1 MGFSFEQVNATDY
14 DELRPTYA
22 HGSVR
27 WVAERA
33 GLEPGSLVVDL
44 AAGTG
49 QLSRR
54 FASLGVRV
62 VAVEP
67 AGNMRAVLAT
77 NLPEVH
83 AVPGTAEDIPIGD
96 GGADAL
102 VVGNAFH
109 HFDADAAFAEIR
121 RVLRPGGALAL
132 FWARTDRHADGL
144 RLGIRE
150 IDEVVER
157 ERGSSPIVEAYRAWY
172 EPPEHVEGFTTLER
186 GSFPTTRSMASARL
200 ADLYATS
207 SDIASLPEPQ
217 RSRLLA
223 RIGELAAELPE
234 TLELPERTDV
244 HLWFRDGSEGQ
255 SQPP

>member
-14 DELRPTYA
+14 DQLRPTYA
-22 HGSVR
+22 PESVR

-33 GLEPGSLVVDL
+33 RLEPGALVVDL

-62 VAVEP
+62 IAVEP
-67 AGNMRAVLAT
+67 AHNMRGVLTT

-83 AVPGTAEDIPIGD
+83 AVPGTAEVIPIGD
-96 GGADAL
+96 GEVDAV

-109 HFDADAAFAEIR
+109 HFDAEGAFAEIR
-121 RVLRPGGALAL
+121 RVLRPEGALAL

-144 RLGIRE
+144 RMGLRE
-150 IDEVVER
+150 IDELVER

-172 EPPEHVEGFTTLER
+172 EAPEHVEGFTTLER
-186 GSFPTTRSMASARL
+186 RSFPTTRAMPSARL
-200 ADLYATS
+200 ADLFATS
-207 SDIASLPEPQ
+207 SDIASLAEPQ

-223 RIGELAAELPE
+223 RIVELAAELPE
-234 TLELPERTDV
+234 TLELPERSDV
-244 HLWFRDGSEGQ
+244 HLWFRDGSRG
-255 SQPP
+255 

>member
-1 MGFSFEQVNATDY
+1 MGFSFEHVNATDY

-22 HGSVR
+22 PESVR

-33 GLEPGSLVVDL
+33 RLEPGSLVVDV

-54 FASLGVRV
+54 FASLGARV
-62 VAVEP
+62 IAVEP
-67 AGNMRAVLAT
+67 ARNMRAVLET
-77 NLPEVH
+77 NLPEAQ
-83 AVPGTAEDIPIGD
+83 AVPGTAEAIPVGD
-96 GGADAL
+96 GEADAV

-109 HFDADAAFAEIR
+109 HFDAEAAFTEIR

-157 ERGSSPIVEAYRAWY
+157 ERGSSPIVEAYLSWY
-172 EPPEHVEGFTTLER
+172 EPPEHVEGFKTLER
-186 GSFPTTRSMASARL
+186 RSFPTKRSMPSARL
-200 ADLYATS
+200 ADLFATS
-207 SDIASLPEPQ
+207 SDIGSLPEPR

-223 RIGELAAELPE
+223 RIGELATELPE
-234 TLELPERTDV
+234 TLELSERSDV
-244 HLWFRDGSEGQ
+244 HLWFRDGSG
-255 SQPP
+255 S

>member
-1 MGFSFEQVNATDY
+1 MGFSFEHVDATDY

-22 HGSVR
+22 PGSVR

-33 GLEPGSLVVDL
+33 SLEPGSLVVDL

-54 FASLGVRV
+54 FASLGTRV

-67 AGNMRAVLAT
+67 AGNMRAVLTT

-83 AVPGTAEDIPIGD
+83 AVPGTAEAIPVGD
-96 GGADAL
+96 GEADVV

-109 HFDADAAFAEIR
+109 HFDAEAAFAEIR

-132 FWARTDRHADGL
+132 FWARTDEDADTMQ
-144 RLGIRE
+144 LGIRE

-157 ERGSSPIVEAYRAWY
+157 ERASSPIVEAYFSWF
-172 EPPEHVEGFTTLER
+172 EPPEHLEGFTALER
-186 GSFPTTRSMASARL
+186 RSFPTTRTMTSARL
-200 ADLYATS
+200 ADLFATS
-207 SDIASLPEPQ
+207 SDIASLPEPR
-217 RSRLLA
+217 RSQLLA

-234 TLELPERTDV
+234 TLELAERSDV
-244 HLWFRDGSEGQ
+244 HLWFRDGSGG
-255 SQPP
+255 

>member
-1 MGFSFEQVNATDY
+1 MRFSFENVSATDY

-22 HGSVR
+22 PEAIG

-33 GLEPGSLVVDL
+33 RLGSGSVVVDL

-54 FASLGVRV
+54 FVRLGVCV

-67 AGNMRAVLAT
+67 AANMRAVLAT
-77 NLPEVH
+77 NLPDVT
-83 AVPGTAEDIPIGD
+83 AFTGTAEAIPLGD
-96 GGADAL
+96 GEADAV

-109 HFDADAAFAEIR
+109 HFDAEAAFAEIR
-121 RVLRPGGALAL
+121 RVLRPEGALAL

-144 RLGIRE
+144 RLGIRA

-172 EPPEHVEGFTTLER
+172 EPPEHVEGFTPLER
-186 GSFPTTRSMASARL
+186 RSFATTRRMASARL
-200 ADLYATS
+200 AALFATS

-217 RSRLLA
+217 RARLLD

-234 TLELPERTDV
+234 TLELAERSDV
-244 HLWFRDGSEGQ
+244 NLWFRDGLPG
-255 SQPP
+255 

>member
-1 MGFSFEQVNATDY
+1 MMGFSFELVNATDY

-22 HGSVR
+22 PEAIG

-33 GLEPGSLVVDL
+33 RLGPGSLVIDL

-54 FASLGVRV
+54 FARLGVRV
-62 VAVEP
+62 VAIEP
-67 AGNMRAVLAT
+67 ADNMRAVLAT
-77 NLPEVH
+77 NLPEVR
-83 AVPGTAEDIPIGD
+83 AVPGTAEAIPVGD
-96 GGADAL
+96 RVADAV

-109 HFDADAAFAEIR
+109 HFDTAAAFAEIR
-121 RVLRPGGALAL
+121 RVLRPEGALAL
-132 FWARTDRHADGL
+132 FWARTDEDADAL

-157 ERGSSPIVEAYRAWY
+157 ERASSPFVDAYFAWF

-186 GSFPTTRSMASARL
+186 RSFPTTRTMPSARL
-200 ADLYATS
+200 ADLFATS
-207 SDIASLPEPQ
+207 SDIGSLPEPR

-234 TLELPERTDV
+234 TLELAERSDV
-244 HLWFRDGSEGQ
+244 HLWFRDGSGG
-255 SQPP
+255 

>member
-1 MGFSFEQVNATDY
+1 MGFSFEHVNATDY

-22 HGSVR
+22 PESVR

-33 GLEPGSLVVDL
+33 RLEPGALVVDL

-62 VAVEP
+62 IAVEP
-67 AGNMRAVLAT
+67 ADNMRAVLAT

-83 AVPGTAEDIPIGD
+83 AVPGTAEVIPVGD
-96 GGADAL
+96 GEADVV

-109 HFDADAAFAEIR
+109 HFDAEGAFAEIR
-121 RVLRPGGALAL
+121 RVLRPEGALAL

-144 RLGIRE
+144 RMGLRE
-150 IDEVVER
+150 IDELVER

-172 EPPEHVEGFTTLER
+172 EPPEHVDGFTTLER
-186 GSFPTTRSMASARL
+186 RSFPTTRTVPSARL
-200 ADLYATS
+200 ADLFATS

-234 TLELPERTDV
+234 TLELPERSDV
-244 HLWFRDGSEGQ
+244 HLWFRDGSGG
-255 SQPP
+255 

>member
-1 MGFSFEQVNATDY
+1 MRDVGFSFENVDATDY

-22 HGSVR
+22 PEAIR

-33 GLEPGSLVVDL
+33 RLEPGSLVVDL

-54 FASLGVRV
+54 FVPLGVRV

-67 AGNMRAVLAT
+67 AANMRAVLAT
-77 NLPEVH
+77 NLPDVT
-83 AVPGTAEDIPIGD
+83 AVGGTAEAIPLDD
-96 GGADAL
+96 GQADAV

-109 HFDADAAFAEIR
+109 HFGAEAAFAEIR

-132 FWARTDRHADGL
+132 VWARTDEHPDGL
-144 RLGIRE
+144 HVGIRE

-157 ERGSSPIVEAYRAWY
+157 ERASSPVVEAYFSWFH
-172 EPPEHVEGFTTLER
+172 PPERIEGFTALER
-186 GSFPTTRSMASARL
+186 RSFATARTMASARL

-207 SDIASLPEPQ
+207 SDIASLPERQ
-217 RSRLLA
+217 RGRLVE
-223 RIGELAAELPE
+223 RISELAADLPK
-234 TLELPERTDV
+234 TLELAERSDV
-244 HLWFRDGSEGQ
+244 QLWFREGSPG
-255 SQPP
+255 

>member
-1 MGFSFEQVNATDY
+1 MRFSFENVNATDY

-22 HGSVR
+22 PEAVR

-33 GLEPGSLVVDL
+33 RLEPGTLVVDL

-54 FASLGVRV
+54 FAHLGVRV

-67 AGNMRAVLAT
+67 AANMRAVLAT
-77 NLPEVH
+77 NLPDVT
-83 AVPGTAEDIPIGD
+83 AVPGIAEAIPLGD
-96 GGADAL
+96 GEADAV

-109 HFDADAAFAEIR
+109 HFDAQDAFAEIR

-132 FWARTDRHADGL
+132 FWARTDEQADGL
-144 RLGIRE
+144 RE

-157 ERGSSPIVEAYRAWY
+157 ERASSPVVEAYFSWY
-172 EPPEHVEGFTTLER
+172 DPPERIEGFTALER
-186 GSFPTTRSMASARL
+186 RSFATTRTMSSARL

-207 SDIASLPEPQ
+207 SDIASLPEP
-217 RSRLLA
+217 RRGRLLE
-223 RIGELAAELPE
+223 RIGELAADLPE
-234 TLELPERTDV
+234 TLELAERSDV
-244 HLWFRDGSEGQ
+244 QLWFRDEAGS
-255 SQPP
+255 

>member
-1 MGFSFEQVNATDY
+1 MGFSFEHVNATDY

-22 HGSVR
+22 PESVR

-33 GLEPGSLVVDL
+33 RLEPGSLVVDL

-54 FASLGVRV
+54 FASLGARV

-67 AGNMRAVLAT
+67 ADNMRAVLTT

-83 AVPGTAEDIPIGD
+83 AVPGTAEAIPVGD
-96 GGADAL
+96 GEADAV

-109 HFDADAAFAEIR
+109 HFDAEAAFAEIR

-132 FWARTDRHADGL
+132 FWARTDEDTDTMQ
-144 RLGIRE
+144 LGIRE

-157 ERGSSPIVEAYRAWY
+157 ERASSPIVEAYFSWF
-172 EPPEHVEGFTTLER
+172 EPPEHIDGFTALER
-186 GSFPTTRSMASARL
+186 RSFPTTRTMASARL
-200 ADLYATS
+200 ADLFATS

-234 TLELPERTDV
+234 TLELAERSDV
-244 HLWFRDGSEGQ
+244 HLWFRDGSGG
-255 SQPP
+255 

>member
-1 MGFSFEQVNATDY
+1 MMAFSFEQVNATDY

-22 HGSVR
+22 PEAIR

-33 GLEPGSLVVDL
+33 RLEPGSLVVDL

-54 FASLGVRV
+54 FVPLGVRV

-67 AGNMRAVLAT
+67 AANMRAVLAT
-77 NLPEVH
+77 NLPDVT
-83 AVPGTAEDIPIGD
+83 AVGGTAEAIPLDD
-96 GGADAL
+96 GQTDAV

-109 HFDADAAFAEIR
+109 HFDAEEAFAEIR
-121 RVLRPGGALAL
+121 RALRPEGALAL

-172 EPPEHVEGFTTLER
+172 EPPKHVEGFTALER
-186 GSFPTTRSMASARL
+186 RSFATARTMASARL

-207 SDIASLPEPQ
+207 SDIASLPEP
-217 RSRLLA
+217 RRGRLLE
-223 RIGELAAELPE
+223 RIGELAADLPE
-234 TLELPERTDV
+234 TLELAERSDV
-244 HLWFRDGSEGQ
+244 QLWFREGSPG
-255 SQPP
+255 

>member
-1 MGFSFEQVNATDY
+1 MGFSFEHVNAIDY
-14 DELRPTYA
+14 DELRPAYA
-22 HGSVR
+22 PEAVR
-27 WVAERA
+27 WVAERSRL
-33 GLEPGSLVVDL
+33 GPGTLVVDL

-54 FASLGVRV
+54 FAPLGARV

-67 AGNMRAVLAT
+67 ADNMRAVLAT

-83 AVPGTAEDIPIGD
+83 AVPGTAEDIPVGD
-96 GGADAL
+96 GEADAV

-109 HFDADAAFAEIR
+109 HFDGEAAFDEIR

-144 RLGIRE
+144 RMGIRE
-150 IDEVVER
+150 IDELVER

-172 EPPEHVEGFTTLER
+172 EPPEHVEGFSTLER
-186 GSFPTTRSMASARL
+186 RSFPTARTMPSERL
-200 ADLYATS
+200 AHLFATS

-217 RSRLLA
+217 RPRLLA

-234 TLELPERTDV
+234 TLELPERSDV
-244 HLWFRDGSEGQ
+244 QLWFRDGAG
-255 SQPP
+255 